1 MTDTRLALV
10 SDIHGN
16 LPALE
21 AVAAEIAR
29 EGIPR
34 VANLGDIAS
43 GPLWPRE
50 TLRWLRDRDWP
61 TIAGNH
67 ERQLLTLPRER
78 QSASDRHAAA
88 RIDEADRAW
97 LAALPPGRWL
107 DEDVLACHGTPS
119 DDLRY
124 LLETV
129 TPGFV
134 RGGDPGVRAATA
146 DEVAARLG
154 DAVPPRATLLA
165 CGHTHVPRCVHVA
178 ARGGDGRGLLVVNP
192 GSVGMPG
199 FDDVHPHPHVVEAGS
214 PHARWAVVERA
225 PGGGWQVSLRATAYD
240 HEAAA
245 AQAERNGR
253 GDWADVLRTGRVGRL
268 EAEVTG

>member
-1 MTDTRLALV
+1 MTAPNSLPPLRLALL

-21 AVAAEIAR
+21 AVAAAMAG
-29 EGIPR
+29 EGLSA

-50 TLRWLRDRDWP
+50 TVRWLRARDWP

-67 ERQLLTLPRER
+67 ERQVLTLPRER
-78 QSASDRHAAA
+78 MGSSDRFAAQELH
-88 RIDEADRAW
+88 DEDRAW
-97 LAALPPGRWL
+97 LAALPAVRWL
-107 DEDVLACHGTPS
+107 APDLFACHGTPS
-119 DDLRY
+119 NDLRY

-134 RGGDPGVRAATA
+134 RGREPGVRAAAA

-154 DAVPPRATLLA
+154 AVAPATLVV
-165 CGHTHVPRCVHVA
+165 CGHTHVPRVVRAPGGALVA
-178 ARGGDGRGLLVVNP
+178 NP
-192 GSVGMPG
+192 GSVGMPA
-199 FDDVHPHPHVVEAGS
+199 FDDTHPHPHVVETGS

-225 PGGGWQVSLRATAYD
+225 LGVDGAWHVQLRATAYD

-245 AQAERNGR
+245 RRAEANGR
-253 GDWADVLRTGRVGRL
+253 PDWADALRTGRVGRM
-268 EAEVTG
+268 EGEIA